1 MYCRLQML
9 HSIMIITHDDWQF
22 TGSNNLTVL
31 FLLLL
36 LVNVVVLLIP
46 FPQLHFGFPHASQP
60 LGTRVLL
67 TVLNLVLTSLSRR
80 LIGRL

>member
-9 HSIMIITHDDWQF
+9 HSIMITTHDDWQF

-31 FLLLL
+31 FLLL

-60 LGTRVLL
+60 LGTRLLL

>member
-9 HSIMIITHDDWQF
+9 HSIMITTHDDWQF

-31 FLLLL
+31 FLLL